1 MFFTIILPEAFILSY
16 CFSQVSYPVF
26 SSSVSS
32 WGASTLGVVSGL
44 AAGTSP
50 WGSLGP
56 GGLGIS
62 APCAGTLSLWAG
74 GVSAVAPPVAV
85 GWGPS

>member
-56 GGLGIS
+56 GGLGMVRR
-62 APCAGTLSLWAG
+62 PCLSGLG
-74 GVSAVAPPVAV
+74 GVSVMAPPVAV
-85 GWGPS
+85 GWDPS